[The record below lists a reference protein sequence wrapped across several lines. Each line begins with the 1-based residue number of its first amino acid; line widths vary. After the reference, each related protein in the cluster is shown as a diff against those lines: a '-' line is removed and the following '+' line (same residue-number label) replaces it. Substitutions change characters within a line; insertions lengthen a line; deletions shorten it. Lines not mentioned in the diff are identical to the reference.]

1 MQNPTTAT
9 SPLLLALLLACG
21 PANAAPVGQVT
32 HLSGPLFALTA
43 DGGRRVLSSGS
54 QVEPGETLVT
64 EDKTYAQVR
73 FNDKGLITLKPGSH
87 FKIESYVFDEK
98 APEKDGAVFGLLK
111 GALRTVT
118 GAIGKRGNQDAY
130 KMNTATATI
139 GIRGTSFGA
148 TLCPSPACPAN
159 LPAGT
164 YVDVFEGQVAV
175 APPPVPA
182 VPGIPAPPSPEVLVL
197 SAGQFGFVPP
207 VGSAQQLP
215 NDPGVSQQFKPPPSF
230 QNTQQQPTPGSSPTS
245 VAPQGA
251 SAPNQEGCI
260 VR

>member
-1 MQNPTTAT
+1 MRNPTIAT
-9 SPLLLALLLACG
+9 SHLVLALLLASG
-21 PANAAPVGQVT
+21 LANAAPVGQVT
-32 HLSGPLFALTA
+32 QLSGPLFAMA
-43 DGGRRVLSSGS
+43 DDGKRRVLSIGS

-64 EDKTYAQVR
+64 EDKTYAQLR
-73 FNDKGLITLKPGSH
+73 FNDKGLVTLKPGSH
-87 FKIESYVFDEK
+87 FKIESYTYDEK
-98 APEKDGAVFGLLK
+98 TPEKDGAVFGLFK
-111 GALRTVT
+111 GALRTIT

-148 TLCPSPACPAN
+148 TLCPSPACSPN

-175 APPPVPA
+175 MPPPIPV
-182 VPGIPAPPSPEVLVL
+182 VPGIPSPPPAALVL

-207 VGSAQQLP
+207 VGAAQQLP
-215 NDPGVSQQFKPPPSF
+215 SDPGVSQNFSVPPTF
-230 QNTQQQPTPGSSPTS
+230 QNTATDGPSPGTPP
-245 VAPQGA
+245 A
-251 SAPNQEGCI
+251 SGVPQEGCI